1 MHFKAK
7 TGSSLQAGRRR
18 LPGMLALAACL
29 LCLPPALA
37 GPPVAGAEAEAT
49 RGARDFRSLDREIQV
64 LKREVLEL
72 NRDIRLLEEAV
83 LYPADERLVVFVS
96 LSDDTSS
103 RLNRVS
109 ITRGGQWLAGHDY
122 SAEEA
127 AALQAG
133 SVHRLYEGR
142 LEPGSHYLDIVL
154 DGVKADGEAFAA
166 KTLAKISKRAAPR
179 FLELQLVPGGD
190 GQAPGLTVKA
200 W

>member
-190 GQAPGLTVKA
+190 GQAPGITVKA

>member
-7 TGSSLQAGRRR
+7 TGSSLQVGRRR
-18 LPGMLALAACL
+18 LPGMLAIAACL

-37 GPPVAGAEAEAT
+37 GPPVAGAEAT
-49 RGARDFRSLDREIQV
+49 RGARDFRSLDREIQL

-83 LYPADERLVVFVS
+83 LYPAEQRLVVFVS
-96 LSDDTSS
+96 LSDNTSS

-109 ITRGGQWLAGHDY
+109 ITRGGQLLAGHEY

-190 GQAPGLTVKA
+190 GQPPGIAVKA